1 MGLASWSTDA
11 MAGDGLRP
19 IDPRQAG
26 CRTVQRD
33 FAVGSVTVARH
44 EINEPCQSNAAL
56 KVSARNA

>member
-1 MGLASWSTDA
+1 